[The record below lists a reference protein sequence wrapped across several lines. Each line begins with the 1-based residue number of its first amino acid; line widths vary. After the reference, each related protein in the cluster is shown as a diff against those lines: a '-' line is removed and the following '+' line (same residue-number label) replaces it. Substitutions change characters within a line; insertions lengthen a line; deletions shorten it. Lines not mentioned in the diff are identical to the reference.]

1 MARFTQKNIEQ
12 FEQSSGS
19 NSAKKTGYFSLK
31 KNKDTARVRFLYED
45 IEDITKSCFTVHK
58 VRVGDRDRYVNC
70 LRETGDPMDVCP
82 FCRATFPQVS
92 KMFVPL
98 YNEDTQQIQTWE
110 RGKKF
115 YGRISGLCARY
126 SNIVSRTFDIERN
139 GEPGST
145 DTTYE
150 IFPVDGPDETT
161 VADILDESGMEELPD
176 ALGTIILNKTADDM
190 EYYLDNDEFPA
201 RDEAP
206 VRRRATPAE
215 EETPRR
221 RSRGDA
227 GARGHGD
234 RF

>member
-19 NSAKKTGYFSLK
+19 NTARKTGYFSLK
-31 KNKDTARVRFLYED
+31 KDKETARVRFLYED
-45 IEDITKSCFTVHK
+45 IDDIVKSCFTVHK
-58 VRVGDRDRYVNC
+58 VKVGDRERYVNC
-70 LRETGDPMDVCP
+70 LRETDDPIDACP
-82 FCRATFPQVS
+82 FCQAGLDKMN

-115 YGRISGLCARY
+115 YGRITGLCARY
-126 SNIVSRTFDIERN
+126 PNIVSRTFDIERN
-139 GEPGST
+139 GAPGST

-150 IFPVDGPDETT
+150 IFPVDGPDETS
-161 VADILDESGMEELPD
+161 VDDILADADMDELPD
-176 ALGTIILNKTADDM
+176 ALGTIILNKTADEMDSYI
-190 EYYLDNDEFPA
+190 ENGDFPMSKE
-201 RDEAP
+201 DAP

-215 EETPRR
+215 DETPRR
-221 RSRGDA
+221 RSRGE
-227 GARGHGD
+227 ARGRGD